1 MKKILFIISFVCI
14 LSGCFSISIPAI
26 IDGNA
31 IDVNVLKEN
40 DRTWN
45 IAKNQTIIVS
55 VDNND
60 TKMNFNE
67 KWYLVHEDWIKT
79 FNENQDLLIEY
90 FKNSK
95 NDTTNKVSNVFIN
108 MRKINIQ

>member
-1 MKKILFIISFVCI
+1 MKKLSFFIVLTTV
-14 LSGCFSISIPAI
+14 LSGCFNISIPAVL
-26 IDGNA
+26 DNNA

-40 DRTWN
+40 DRTWKL
-45 IAKNQTIIVS
+45 AKNQTVIVS

-60 TKMNFNE
+60 NKMNFNE

-90 FKNSK
+90 FKESK
-95 NDTTNKVSNVFIN
+95 NNSTNKVSNAFIN
-108 MRKINIQ
+108 LRKLDIR